1 MASRLNWLIVTAV
14 SLFIISAPAQSQ
26 NVPKFEKVKISLS
39 QGKIKKNLE
48 VEIALTPTQQAYGLM
63 NRTKM
68 PANSGMLFV
77 FDQER
82 TLQFWMKNTLI
93 DLDIA
98 YINKEKKIIDI
109 QTMKAVTSVL
119 ESNPPTYPSKL
130 PAQYALEMNAG
141 WFKKNKIKE
150 GAVLKILSGPLSQ

>member
-1 MASRLNWLIVTAV
+1 MALRLKCLIVTAI
-14 SLFIISAPAQSQ
+14 SFFIFSSSAWSQPAA
-26 NVPKFEKVKISLS
+26 PKFSKIKISIT

-48 VEIALTPTQQAYGLM
+48 VELAETPTQQAYGLM

-68 PANSGMLFV
+68 PANAGMLFV

-82 TLQFWMKNTLI
+82 ILQFWMKNTLI

-98 YINKEKKIIDI
+98 YIDKNKKIIDI
-109 QTMKAVTSVL
+109 QQMKAVTSIL
-119 ESNPPTYPSKL
+119 ETNPPTYPSKL
-130 PAQYALEMNAG
+130 PAQYALEMNSG

-150 GAVLKILSGPLSQ
+150 GAQLTF

>member
-1 MASRLNWLIVTAV
+1 MEFVMALRLKWLIVTTF
-14 SLFIISAPAQSQ
+14 SFLLFSSTAWSETA
-26 NVPKFEKVKISLS
+26 PKFSKIKISIS

-48 VEIALTPTQQAYGLM
+48 VELAQNPTQQAYGLM

-68 PANSGMLFV
+68 ATNSGMLFV

-82 TLQFWMKNTLI
+82 ILQFWMKNTLI

-98 YINKEKKIIDI
+98 YIDKNKKIIDI
-109 QTMKAVTSVL
+109 QQMKAVTSIL
-119 ESNPPTYPSKL
+119 ETNPPTYPSKL
-130 PAQYALEMNAG
+130 PAQFALEMNSG

-150 GAVLKILSGPLSQ
+150 GAQLSF

>member
-1 MASRLNWLIVTAV
+1 MALRLNWLVVTAV
-14 SLFIISAPAQSQ
+14 SFLLFSSTAWSEQA
-26 NVPKFEKVKISLS
+26 PKFSKIKVTIS

-48 VEIALTPTQQAYGLM
+48 VELAQNPTQQAYGLM

-68 PANSGMLFV
+68 AANAGMLFV

-82 TLQFWMKNTLI
+82 ILQFWMKNTLI

-98 YINKEKKIIDI
+98 YIDKNKKIVDI
-109 QTMKAVTSVL
+109 QQMKAVTSIL
-119 ESNPPTYPSKL
+119 ETNPPTYPSKL
-130 PAQYALEMNAG
+130 PAQFALEMNLG

-150 GAVLKILSGPLSQ
+150 GAQLSF

>member
-1 MASRLNWLIVTAV
+1 MALRLKWLIVTTF
-14 SLFIISAPAQSQ
+14 SFLLFSSTAWSETA
-26 NVPKFEKVKISLS
+26 PKFSKIKISIS

-48 VEIALTPTQQAYGLM
+48 VELAQNPTQQAYGLM

-68 PANSGMLFV
+68 ATNSGMLFV

-82 TLQFWMKNTLI
+82 ILQFWMKNTLI

-98 YINKEKKIIDI
+98 YIDKNKKIIDI
-109 QTMKAVTSVL
+109 QQMKAVTSIL
-119 ESNPPTYPSKL
+119 ETNPPTYPSKL
-130 PAQYALEMNAG
+130 PAQFALEMNSG

-150 GAVLKILSGPLSQ
+150 GAQLSF